1 MFVSAVCS
9 CVRWHCA
16 AAGAALRVMAEWPGP
31 PTLPLWISVEIRLQ
45 ASGGQAFNRE
55 LCGPSQALCIQ
66 NTGRPFMARHH
77 FTSQSFKSLLP

>member
-1 MFVSAVCS
+1 MFASAVCS
-9 CVRWHCA
+9 CGLMRPLEQHSER
-16 AAGAALRVMAEWPGP
+16 LMAKWPGP

-66 NTGRPFMARHH
+66 NTRQPSMACHH